1 MFEDHAEEPIRSLPL
16 ATPKAARTVPVPEPA
31 PVPETAPAAVPDPLL
46 ALHSLLVGEGRKLRE
61 LPAVPD
67 LLAGAIALASGK
79 RGRVILPLPS
89 APIELALVR
98 RGDQLLVDCYTTED
112 APEVLVREHAV
123 SLRALLDAC
132 ADASLALGELQGDTA
147 SGRALRSLRDRVS
160 EVRVLPDP
168 SLHAAAVRC
177 SGGSMG
183 SPGKNAQLAF
193 GFSAEIAQALDGHLE
208 PHAFADVHAL
218 LFRGSLWAFHGER
231 RVMLMQ
237 DEPVMLAAQRM
248 VSAVRALLEAYQAE
262 RNMHVRLRSGAFAV
276 AIRRERGGK
285 AALTLGGVRGGPS
298 SVTWPA
304 LEVAE
309 AALPILRLVSDLIR
323 KLIAVDRR
331 QSHNLRVAA
340 LRSEVRKLRR
350 VLRSR
355 GRVDGFENHDPERL
369 RASAP
374 EHRELSAQSLPIAR
388 EPSTLRYTE
397 RWSAEIDGLDASAVY
412 LCGDRLVVAAQK
424 LTLALSRVDG
434 QVLWSQPSAG
444 ATTLMAG
451 RTLVRV
457 LPDGQVELHEIDTG
471 ACVGR
476 AQITRRTGTGC
487 LGLYAGGGDVPPV
500 AILAEGQ
507 ASVVAID
514 VRTGQPRWRRKL
526 RGDSGVQ
533 LVRSGRVLVMTAGGG
548 AIDAVDIA
556 SGEVVWRFSEPVR
569 FGLKP
574 AICGETVVGIAG
586 EPGGGH
592 GAAYGIDL
600 YSGKRMF
607 ARELPAAPSAEPI
620 DAQVSGTPIAVIP
633 YGRSR
638 SARLLAVRAE
648 DGELLWDEQDPG
660 LDNGA
665 QTLCVDDALIV
676 NAPSGRVLALELKT
690 GATRWTRSVSNPLT
704 DDVPRQLE
712 PVLRQG
718 ALFVPSAQ
726 VRVLRP
732 TDGAVLSEPSCDL
745 VPDCLRVDEH
755 AFFYVAEESGHLR
768 AYAPAPHL
776 RLVKA

>member
-1 MFEDHAEEPIRSLPL
+1 MFEDHAEERHRSTLPL
-16 ATPKAARTVPVPEPA
+16 
-31 PVPETAPAAVPDPLL
+31 PAAEPDLLKPLH
-46 ALHSLLVGEGRKLRE
+46 ALLVGEGRKLRE
-61 LPAVPD
+61 LPALPD

-79 RGRVILPLPS
+79 RARVILPLPS

-112 APEVLVREHAV
+112 APEVLVREHSV
-123 SLRALLDAC
+123 SLQALLDGC
-132 ADASLALGELQGDTA
+132 AEASLALGELHGDSA
-147 SGRALRSLRDRVS
+147 SGRALRSLRERVADVS
-160 EVRVLPDP
+160 VLADP
-168 SLHAAAVRC
+168 NLHMTPVRC
-177 SGGSMG
+177 SGGSIG
-183 SPGKNAQLAF
+183 HPGKNAQLAF
-193 GFSAEIAQALDGHLE
+193 GFSAEIAPATDNNLK

-231 RVMLMQ
+231 RVMLLQ

-248 VSAVRALLEAYQAE
+248 VSAVRSLLEAYQAE
-262 RNMHVRLRSGAFAV
+262 RNMHVRLRTGTFAV
-276 AIRRERGGK
+276 AIRRERG
-285 AALTLGGVRGGPS
+285 AQVSLTLGGVRGGAS

-304 LEVAE
+304 LDVAD

-331 QSHNLRVAA
+331 QTHNLRVAA
-340 LRSEVRKLRR
+340 LRSEVRRLRR
-350 VLRSR
+350 VIRSR
-355 GRVDGFENHDPERL
+355 GRIDSFENNDPERL

-374 EHRELSAQSLPIAR
+374 ELLSERRDSAPPA
-388 EPSTLRYTE
+388 PAPNTLRYTE
-397 RWSAEIDGLDASAVY
+397 RWSAEIDGLDAGAVY

-444 ATTLMAG
+444 AATLMAG
-451 RTLVRV
+451 RMLVRV

-476 AQITRRTGTGC
+476 SQITPRTGSGAF
-487 LGLYAGGGDVPPV
+487 GLYAGGGDVPPM
-500 AILAEGQ
+500 AILTEGQ
-507 ASVVAID
+507 SSVVAID

-533 LVRSGRVLVMTAGGG
+533 LARSGRVLVMTAGGG

-556 SGEVVWRFSEPVR
+556 SGEVVWRFSAPVR
-569 FGLKP
+569 FGLRP
-574 AICGETVVGIAG
+574 AICGDAVVALAG

-600 YSGKRMF
+600 YTGKKVF
-607 ARELPAAPSAEPI
+607 QSELPAAPSAEPI
-620 DAQVSGTPIAVIP
+620 AAHVAGTPIAVIP

-638 SARLLAVRAE
+638 SARLLALRAN

-676 NAPSGRVLALELKT
+676 NAPSGRVLSLDLRT
-690 GATRWTRSVSNPLT
+690 GATRWSRSVSNPLT

-732 TDGAVLSEPSCDL
+732 TDGTVLSEPSCDL
-745 VPDCLRVDEH
+745 VPDCLRVDER
-755 AFFYVAEESGHLR
+755 AYFYVAEESGHLR

>member
-1 MFEDHAEEPIRSLPL
+1 MLEDHAEERSRSTLTATDLPPPGARL
-16 ATPKAARTVPVPEPA
+16 GAAAE
-31 PVPETAPAAVPDPLL
+31 PDPLKP
-46 ALHSLLVGEGRKLRE
+46 LHALLVGEGRKLRE
-61 LPAVPD
+61 LPALPD
-67 LLAGAIALASGK
+67 LLAGAIALATGK
-79 RGRVILPLPS
+79 RSRVILALPS

-98 RGDQLLVDCYTTED
+98 RGEQLLVDCYTTED
-112 APEVLVREHAV
+112 LPEVLVREHAV
-123 SLRALLDAC
+123 PLDALLSACAEASRALAELH
-132 ADASLALGELQGDTA
+132 GESA
-147 SGRALRSLRDRVS
+147 SGRALRSLRERVAD
-160 EVRVLPDP
+160 VRVLAGP
-168 SLHAAAVRC
+168 SLRARPVRC
-177 SGGSMG
+177 TGGSMG
-183 SPGKNAQLAF
+183 HPGKNAQLAF
-193 GFSAEIAQALDGHLE
+193 GFSAEIAQASDHNLE

-231 RVMLMQ
+231 RVLLVQ

-248 VSAVRALLEAYQAE
+248 VSAVRSLLEAYQAE
-262 RNMHVRLRSGAFAV
+262 RNMHVRLRTGAFAV
-276 AIRRERGGK
+276 AIRRERGGQV
-285 AALTLGGVRGGPS
+285 ALTLGGVRGGAS

-304 LEVAE
+304 LDVAE

-323 KLIAVDRR
+323 KLLAVDRR

-340 LRSEVRKLRR
+340 LRSEVRRLRR

-355 GRVDGFENHDPERL
+355 GRVDSFENHDPERL

-374 EHRELSAQSLPIAR
+374 ELHASAQEGAPLAHA
-388 EPSTLRYTE
+388 PSTLRYTE

-424 LTLALSRVDG
+424 LTLALSRADG

-444 ATTLMAG
+444 ASTLMAG

-476 AQITRRTGTGC
+476 AHVTPRAGAGC
-487 LGLYAGGGDVPPV
+487 FGLYAGGGDVPPM
-500 AILAEGQ
+500 AILTEGR

-526 RGDSGVQ
+526 RGDAGVQ
-533 LVRSGRVLVMTAGGG
+533 LARSGRVLVMTAGGG

-556 SGEVVWRFSEPVR
+556 SGEVVWRFSDPVR

-574 AICGETVVGIAG
+574 AICGETVIALAG
-586 EPGGGH
+586 EPGGGS
-592 GAAYGIDL
+592 GAAYGVEL
-600 YSGKRMF
+600 YTGRRLF
-607 ARELPAAPSAEPI
+607 RRELPAAPSAEPI
-620 DAQVSGTPIAVIP
+620 AARIASAPIAVIP

-638 SARLLAVRAE
+638 GARIEAVRAD
-648 DGELLWDEQDPG
+648 DGERLWDEADPG

-665 QTLCVDDALIV
+665 QALCVDDALIV
-676 NAPSGRVLALELKT
+676 NAPSGRVLALELST
-690 GATRWTRSVSNPLT
+690 GATRWSRSVSNPLT

-745 VPDCLRVDEH
+745 VPDCLRVDER

-776 RLVKA
+776 RLVRAS